1 MANKTYVEARKHF
14 QLDSHLPSFQAS
26 CVGVS
31 SDILLH
37 RACICRQYLNS
48 SAGFFSF
55 PRVLKF
61 HFTTARS
68 PLILINKKEWS
79 KWLPVI
85 YINL

>member
-37 RACICRQYLNS
+37 RVCICRQYLNS
-48 SAGFFSF
+48 SAEFFFLPQGTEVSLQNSNKSF
-55 PRVLKF
+55 NL
-61 HFTTARS
+61 
-68 PLILINKKEWS
+68 NKQKRM
-79 KWLPVI
+79 V
-85 YINL
+85 